1 MIKEAVSFHAPLHS
15 VRAEVRVSRTTPEVE
30 LFNYQHP
37 GAFLVILSRRPL
49 RRLLPT
55 LFSCK
60 RICFNTLQVIFS
72 INQLFI
78 IDQ

>member
-1 MIKEAVSFHAPLHS
+1 MRPHPPTPPT
-15 VRAEVRVSRTTPEVE
+15 VRAEVKVSRSTREVE

-49 RRLLPT
+49 RLPT

-60 RICFNTLQVIFS
+60 RIGFNTLQVIFS

-78 IDQ
+78 IYQ